1 MSATFIQNG
10 DFLDYVPT
18 VDVPQGAIV
27 VLGNLVGI
35 AHRAIPAGTLG
46 SIALTGVYEL
56 PIPVGSVAGAGD
68 PVLYDPAVSQLVVG
82 GAGAPPG
89 LPRVGLLVRPLT
101 ALDTTLRVL
110 LGW

>member
-10 DFLDYVPT
+10 EFLDYVPT

-27 VLGNLVGI
+27 VIGNLVGI

-56 PIPVGSVAGAGD
+56 PIPAGSVAGAGD
-68 PVLYDPAVSQLVVG
+68 PVFYEPALSQLVLG
-82 GAGAPPG
+82 GGAPPG
-89 LPRVGLLVRPLT
+89 GDPGGMPGGGGPQALPGPGGGVVVP
-101 ALDTTLRVL
+101 
-110 LGW
+110 

>member
-18 VDVPQGAIV
+18 VDVAQGAIV
-27 VLGNLVGI
+27 VIGNLVGI

-56 PIPVGSVAGAGD
+56 PIAAGSVAGAGE
-68 PVLYDPAVSQLVVG
+68 PVFYEPALSQLVVG
-82 GAGAPPG
+82 GGAPPG

-110 LGW
+110 VGW

>member
-10 DFLDYVPT
+10 DFLDYVPA

-56 PIPVGSVAGAGD
+56 PIPAGSVAGAGD
-68 PVLYDPAVSQLVVG
+68 PVFYEPAISQLVV

>member
-27 VLGNLVGI
+27 VIGNLVGI

-56 PIPVGSVAGAGD
+56 PIPAGSVAGAGE
-68 PVLYDPAVSQLVVG
+68 PVFYEPAISQLVVNG
-82 GAGAPPG
+82 GA
-89 LPRVGLLVRPLT
+89 LPRVGLLARPLT
-101 ALDTTLRVL
+101 ALDTTVRVL

>member
-10 DFLDYVPT
+10 DFLDYVAT
-18 VDVPQGAIV
+18 FDVPQGAIIV
-27 VLGNLVGI
+27 QGNLVGI

-56 PIPVGSVAGAGD
+56 PIPAGTVAGAGD
-68 PVLYDPAVSQLVVG
+68 PVFYDPTISQLVVG
-82 GAGAPPG
+82 AQPG
-89 LPRVGLLVRPLT
+89 QPRVGLLVRPLVAT
-101 ALDTTLRVL
+101 DVIARVL